1 MKNAIFKHPLLSFF
15 TMAFLFSWIAVLP
28 LLLNHALPVEP
39 FQILGALAG
48 PTLAAVL
55 VIAVTAGKAGLGT
68 FFKRYIQWRAG
79 LIWWL
84 IVLFGALLA
93 LTIVAG
99 LIVGPSVITGFLNN
113 LGLILPTYL
122 ITLVV
127 GVILGP
133 LWEEPGWRGFA
144 LPHLQEQFGPL
155 AGTLILGVVWA
166 LWHIPGYLG
175 GWMGAGL
182 PVLIVSSTAFSII
195 MTWVY
200 NNTRGSILLMILLH
214 SSSNAA
220 ISIGSKVLPTDPS
233 ASTNALVYSGWIPAM
248 TYTIVAVSVILATR
262 GQLSYRK
269 SESQAARRN
278 LKAFPVGAISQ
289 TGVPASLNDEGHI
302 E

>member
-1 MKNAIFKHPLLSFF
+1 MKSVISRHPLLSFF
-15 TMAFLFSWIAVLP
+15 VMAFLFSWIAVLP

-48 PTLAAVL
+48 PTLAAVV
-55 VIAVTAGKAGLGT
+55 VIAMTAGKAGLGT
-68 FFKRYIQWRAG
+68 FFKRYVQWRAG

-93 LTIVAG
+93 LTIVAA
-99 LIVGPSVITGFLNN
+99 LFVGPSVISEFINN
-113 LGLILPTYL
+113 IGLILPTYL
-122 ITLVV
+122 IALVV

-144 LPHLQEQFGPL
+144 LPRLQAQFGPL
-155 AGTLILGVVWA
+155 VGTLILGVLWA

-182 PVLIVSSTAFSII
+182 PVLIVSSVAFSMI

-220 ISIGSKVLPTDPS
+220 ISIGSKVLPTDLP
-233 ASTNALVYSGWIPAM
+233 ASTNTLVYGGWVPAI
-248 TYTIVAVSVILATR
+248 TYMVIAVAVILVTR
-262 GQLSYRK
+262 GRLSYGR
-269 SESQAARRN
+269 SESQAARRGS
-278 LKAFPVGAISQ
+278 KEFPVGTLGRS
-289 TGVPASLNDEGHI
+289 GVPISLNDDGQI